1 MTFRTKFQVLALAG
15 SLLSFAPKTFA
26 DPVSG
31 CANNP
36 GSPSI
41 IQGVLTTF
49 FTCNLYN
56 TGGSYSIDLTPFI
69 TQGGA
74 DLAANSPGAGY
85 LVIINGNPATI
96 SANNT
101 NPTALFNTSLWD
113 TVLFFTPNVLNG
125 TESSLLTVYWPGSFP
140 SATTVRTLDEALYS
154 SFGTPDTAFFAQATF
169 PSTSVAG
176 GAFNVFLDPV
186 TTPAVPEPE
195 TLTLL
200 GSGLLGLIPLARRAM
215 RNRRALET
223 RS

>member
-1 MTFRTKFQVLALAG
+1 MTFRTNFQVLALAG
-15 SLLSFAPKTFA
+15 CLLSFAPQSFA

-36 GSPSI
+36 GSPSL
-41 IQGVLTTF
+41 IQGVLTTSF
-49 FTCNLYN
+49 SCTLFN

-101 NPTALFNTSLWD
+101 NPTALFNTSLRD
-113 TVLFFTPNVLNG
+113 AALFFTPNVLNG

-140 SATTVRTLDEALYS
+140 SAATVRSLDEALYAG
-154 SFGTPDTAFFAQATF
+154 FGVPDTAFFTQATF
-169 PSTSVAG
+169 PSTSVDL
-176 GAFNVFLDPV
+176 GAYTVFLDPV
-186 TTPAVPEPE
+186 TTSAVPEPE

-200 GSGLLGLIPLARRAM
+200 GSGVLGLIPLARRAM
-215 RNRRALET
+215 RNRTASEARA
-223 RS
+223 